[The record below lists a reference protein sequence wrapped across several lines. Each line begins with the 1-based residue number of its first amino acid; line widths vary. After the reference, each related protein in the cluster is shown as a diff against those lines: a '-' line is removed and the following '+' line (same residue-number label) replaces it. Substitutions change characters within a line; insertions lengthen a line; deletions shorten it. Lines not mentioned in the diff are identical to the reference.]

1 MTDLKKKILTILI
14 AILSTFI
21 ISVVLI
27 FNISIY
33 NKEYNELKDKLIRVS
48 DLNKQFDSNDRENHN
63 PLFYENEVY
72 EITLDNQKNVV
83 NVFTYSENKMTNEEI
98 QYLINK
104 NSKNINNNKI
114 GLLYTNKY
122 IFSKNNKGNLI
133 ILNNENSQ
141 KYLKAILI
149 KSLIILIIL
158 EILIVVGSLKITKWI
173 VKPVSEAF
181 LKQKQFIYDASHE
194 LKTPIAIIRA
204 SAETL
209 ENNLTEKKWLENIK
223 SENERMNKLVVNL
236 LELSKSENIKETEIY
251 NSVNLSKLIEKK
263 AYSFESLIYENNL
276 KLETEITKDIMFKC
290 SEDRI
295 KELLAILLDNAI
307 KHGKK
312 KSVITVS
319 LFKEKNNI
327 VLSVQNEGEEI
338 PVLERKKIFE
348 RFYRIDKSRNRDEN
362 RYGLGLSIA
371 KNIVNNHNGNIL
383 VDCKNGYTT
392 FTVIFK
398 QN

>member
-33 NKEYNELKDKLIRVS
+33 NKEYNELKDKLIRVN

-72 EITLDNQKNVV
+72 EVTLDNKKNVI

-98 QYLINK
+98 QDLINK
-104 NSKNINNNKI
+104 NSKNINDNKI

-141 KYLKAILI
+141 KYLKSILI

-158 EILIVVGSLKITKWI
+158 EILIVIGSLKITKWI
-173 VKPVSEAF
+173 VQPVSEAF

-209 ENNLTEKKWLENIK
+209 ENNLNERKWLENIK
-223 SENERMNKLVVNL
+223 SENERMNKLVINL
-236 LELSKSENIKETEIY
+236 LELSKSENIKESEIY
-251 NSVNLSKLIEKK
+251 NTVNLSKIIEKK

-312 KSVITVS
+312 KSIITVS

-348 RFYRIDKSRNRDEN
+348 RFYRVDKARNRDEN

>member
-33 NKEYNELKDKLIRVS
+33 NKEYNELKDKLIRVN

-72 EITLDNQKNVV
+72 EVTLDNKKNVI

-98 QYLINK
+98 QDLINK
-104 NSKNINNNKI
+104 NSKNINDNKI

-122 IFSKNNKGNLI
+122 IFLKNNKGNLI

-141 KYLKAILI
+141 KYLKSILI

-158 EILIVVGSLKITKWI
+158 EILIVIGSLKITKWI
-173 VKPVSEAF
+173 VQPVSEAF

-209 ENNLTEKKWLENIK
+209 ENNLNERKWLENIK
-223 SENERMNKLVVNL
+223 SENERMNKLVINL
-236 LELSKSENIKETEIY
+236 LELSKSENIKESEIY
-251 NSVNLSKLIEKK
+251 NTVNLSKIIEKK

-312 KSVITVS
+312 KSIITVS

-348 RFYRIDKSRNRDEN
+348 RFYRVDKARNRDEN

-383 VDCKNGYTT
+383 VDCKNGYTI

>member
-48 DLNKQFDSNDRENHN
+48 DLNKQFYSNDRENHN

-72 EITLDNQKNVV
+72 EVTLDNQKNVV

-98 QYLINK
+98 QDLINK

-122 IFSKNNKGNLI
+122 IFSKNNKENLI

-276 KLETEITKDIMFKC
+276 KLETKITKDIMFKC